1 MFDVFSRALLHPID
15 YSGLRRVTSLQFR
28 EKVEIEPNVWTF
40 LFEPPA
46 PLTWKS
52 GQHAIF
58 TLAKQD
64 VTGKSWRPFSVASS
78 PHEGVIR
85 IATNLPP
92 TPSDF
97 KQKLMELRSSDEIRM
112 IGPFGEFHLHKKPET
127 IVGIAGGIGITPF
140 RALAYDIAHGH
151 ASKDTKLHLIYSA
164 RNHHPFGAELEQ
176 WQARTDNLLIS
187 YIHTPED
194 VSAALHET
202 STLYPLST
210 RYFISG
216 APQMITALIK
226 KSRELGIK
234 NIVND
239 PFKGY

>member
-1 MFDVFSRALLHPID
+1 MFDVFSRAVLHPID
-15 YSGLRRVTSLQFR
+15 YSGLRRVTSLRFR

-40 LFEPPA
+40 VFEPNT

-58 TLAKQD
+58 TLPKQN
-64 VTGKSWRPFSVASS
+64 VIGKSWRPFSVASS
-78 PHEGVIR
+78 PYEGLIR

-97 KQKLMELRSSDEIRM
+97 KQKLMALRSGDEIRM
-112 IGPFGEFHLHKKPET
+112 IGPFGEFHLNKKPET

-151 ASKDTKLHLIYSA
+151 TAPNTKLHLIYSA
-164 RNHHPFGAELEQ
+164 RNHHPFGTELEQ
-176 WQARTDNLLIS
+176 WQARSDKLTVS
-187 YIHTPED
+187 YIHTPEE

-202 STLYPLST
+202 STLYPRST

-226 KSRELGIK
+226 NIRALGIK
-234 NIVND
+234 TIVND